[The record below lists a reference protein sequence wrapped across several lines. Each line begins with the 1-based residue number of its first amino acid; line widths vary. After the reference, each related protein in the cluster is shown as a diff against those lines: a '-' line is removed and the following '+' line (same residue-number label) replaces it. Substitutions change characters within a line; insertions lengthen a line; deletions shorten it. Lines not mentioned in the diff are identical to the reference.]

1 MVWHTGIGNS
11 RYREF
16 VILLVV
22 PEPVLENL
30 VHWKSLEKFGTGK
43 KSLNRYR
50 KNLVPKKVSEPVSE
64 KFGAVKSPRTSI
76 KIKLYFCQPI
86 LGFGRFMM
94 VTAKLQNVMFFT
106 QSKNSKL
113 ILPQENCLTILP
125 ISIVQFFFCFLS
137 FSLCSNLSIWPGRQV
152 VLHRWVTVLYPH
164 LWWSS
169 LILL

>member
-1 MVWHTGIGNS
+1 MPFYQSGVTY

-16 VILLVV
+16 PV
-22 PEPVLENL
+22 PGICHFVGGAGTGIGEFGTLKKSRKNLVLE
-30 VHWKSLEKFGTGK
+30 K

-152 VLHRWVTVLYPH
+152 VLHR
-164 LWWSS
+164 
-169 LILL
+169 